1 MEVQNLLVDAT
12 VACDAAFLVQ
22 TADNPVTAPVERLLA
37 LLARI
42 WAMASEAICQG
53 ATTALGAASLE
64 FGTVV
69 KVQVVQ

>member
-1 MEVQNLLVDAT
+1 MEVQNLLVVAT
-12 VACDAAFLVQ
+12 TTYDAAFLVQ
-22 TADNPVTAPVERLLA
+22 TTDDPLIAPKECLQA
-37 LLARI
+37 LPAHIR
-42 WAMASEAICQG
+42 AMASEAICQG